1 MNHFSAEAAAATV
14 AAAEAAPEAREFD
27 VRTFQPVR
35 TDHLAVVIKALAE
48 QQRTLDAILARLP
61 EGAVE

>member
-1 MNHFSAEAAAATV
+1 MNHFSAQ
-14 AAAEAAPEAREFD
+14 AAPEAREFD

-61 EGAVE
+61 KGAVE